1 MTNQN
6 KKFSQATPQ
15 YKSLDM
21 ETPYTRARLEW
32 SDRFGSLAA
41 QASNWRLIAILS
53 MIGIL
58 VLLILLGIS
67 FSTNKNKVFVAEVA
81 NSGRVV
87 NIAPLATQYQPTK
100 AQEQYFIA
108 NFIKS
113 IREVPLDPVVAKKNW
128 LTAYNF
134 LTQSSSKILSNYLQ
148 KNNPVNLLGKKTIM
162 VDITDIN
169 PISDNT
175 FQMDWIETLTDINNQ
190 NAQQQKYS
198 GVFTIAIKQPTSQ
211 KSILQNPLGIYI
223 VNFNISRRES

>member
-1 MTNQN
+1 MTEQN

-15 YKSLDM
+15 YKSTDV
-21 ETPYTRARLEW
+21 ETPYMRARLEW

-58 VLLILLGIS
+58 ILLILLGIS
-67 FSTNKNKVFVAEVA
+67 LSTNKNKVFIAEVT
-81 NSGRVV
+81 NSGRIV

-108 NFIKS
+108 NFIKL
-113 IREVPLDPVVAKKNW
+113 IRELPLDPVVAKKNW
-128 LTAYNF
+128 MTAYEF
-134 LTQSSSKILSNYLQ
+134 LTQNSSKILNNYLQ
-148 KNNPVNLLGKKTIM
+148 KNNPVKLLGKQTI
-162 VDITDIN
+162 VVNITDIN

-175 FQMDWIETLTDINNQ
+175 FQMDWVETITDINNQ
-190 NAQQQKYS
+190 ETQQQKYS
-198 GVFTIAIKQPTSQ
+198 GIFTIVIKQPTSQ